1 MVLGGC
7 LAWLGLTLAYET
19 ELPAAYWAVGAATL
33 LVATAWGRV
42 LTQTPP
48 TRIPNLSTT
57 VWEELRQSLQHPG
70 STEKLLDG
78 LVLASQP
85 LQAQPVRLREMVQAS
100 IRRCPSPALVHEG
113 GDPHIVGD
121 PAAIAYALDAL
132 LDPLLNGRTNARIE
146 LTVDGRIAEIA
157 VRGIGQFI
165 GLSIIRRLIE
175 AQGGELLAE
184 PDAAR
189 IRLPLQT

>member
-1 MVLGGC
+1 VIT
-7 LAWLGLTLAYET
+7 LAGSFGWLGLTLAYET
-19 ELPAAYWAVGAATL
+19 VLPLAYWAVGAATL
-33 LVATAWGRV
+33 LVAAAWGRF
-42 LTQTPP
+42 LIQTPP
-48 TRIPNLSTT
+48 PRLPNFGTP
-57 VWEELRQSLQHPG
+57 VWEELRQSLPHPG

-100 IRRCPSPALVHEG
+100 IRRCASPALVHEG
-113 GDPHIVGD
+113 GDPYIAGD

-132 LDPLLNGRTNARIE
+132 LNGRTHARIE
-146 LTVDGRIAEIA
+146 LTVDGRTAEVA
-157 VRGIGQFI
+157 VRGTGQFT